1 MEVFPMIVPFV
12 DSVAG
17 TAVYINPDYG
27 VSLRPDPAAP
37 DRISIL
43 KLRDGESIR
52 VQGDHPVVADKL
64 ARIP

>member
-1 MEVFPMIVPFV
+1 MIAPFV

-17 TAVYINPDYG
+17 TAVYINPDYV

-37 DRISIL
+37 DRISII